1 MNKLI
6 YPGIG
11 LLAIGAVGII
21 ISIVM
26 EITTGEPIYFTV
38 MKATAMCFG
47 VGGALIGI
55 SSIARRGKKVK
66 GEVAREK

>member
-1 MNKLI
+1 MTKMI

-21 ISIVM
+21 IAIVM
-26 EITTGEPIYFTV
+26 EIVTGEPIYFTI

-47 VGGALIGI
+47 VGGSLIGI
-55 SSIARRGKKVK
+55 SSIARHRK
-66 GEVAREK
+66 